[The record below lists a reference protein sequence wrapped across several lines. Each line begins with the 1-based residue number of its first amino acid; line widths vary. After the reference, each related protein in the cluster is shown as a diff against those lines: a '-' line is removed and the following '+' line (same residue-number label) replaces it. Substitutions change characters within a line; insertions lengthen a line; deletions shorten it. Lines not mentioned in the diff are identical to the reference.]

1 MLTEESTLGGTMSTV
16 DVSSDTAKAKVLFI
30 VTGATYWVLKDG
42 TRYAT
47 GYWAEEF
54 ANPYKILTD
63 AGHEVVVAT
72 PNGVTPNVDMMSL
85 RPEMAG
91 GIDGALEL
99 EAIIR
104 SAEVMRRP
112 LQLSDVR
119 LEDYDAVYMPGG
131 HGPMSDLAWD
141 ADCGR
146 LLTAQLASGNPL
158 FIVCHAPAAMLAT
171 RIHGVSPF
179 KGYKVTC
186 FTDEE
191 EEAVGLAPRA
201 PWLLETDLKEKVGVD
216 FSRGPI
222 WEPYMVE
229 DRNLITGQN
238 PHSASV
244 LGNRMLEVLAERA
257 TSFAMSG
264 RPAGAP
270 WRRAAGVP
278 ARVLLVRGRQP
289 SCAVRGLAWSGHV
302 PGTLAFTWRSAERS
316 RRSRRRTGGRC
327 TPCARS
333 SPRCCPTTTSSR
345 STRCGPRASCAA
357 GSKTSPTSPTTRSR
371 SRSSPAGA
379 GRGTRRASTCASAW
393 SSTAGTTGARTR

>member
-1 MLTEESTLGGTMSTV
+1 MSSI
-16 DVSSDTAKAKVLFI
+16 DVRSDPAIEIAAARVLFI
-30 VTGATYWVLKDG
+30 VTGATYWVMKDG

-91 GIDGALEL
+91 GTDGALEL

-104 SAEVMRRP
+104 SAEALRRP

-119 LEDYDAVYMPGG
+119 LEDYDAVYLPGG

-158 FIVCHAPAAMLAT
+158 FIVCHGPAALLAT
-171 RIHGVSPF
+171 RIHGISPF
-179 KGYKVTC
+179 KGYRVTC

-191 EEAVGLAPRA
+191 EEAVGVAAVA
-201 PWLLETDLKEKVGVD
+201 PWLLETDLKEKLGID

-229 DRNLITGQN
+229 DRNLVTGQN
-238 PHSASV
+238 PGSAAV
-244 LGNRMLEVLAERA
+244 LGKRMLEILAERTA
-257 TSFAMSG
+257 TFAMG
-264 RPAGAP
+264 
-270 WRRAAGVP
+270 
-278 ARVLLVRGRQP
+278 
-289 SCAVRGLAWSGHV
+289 
-302 PGTLAFTWRSAERS
+302 
-316 RRSRRRTGGRC
+316 
-327 TPCARS
+327 
-333 SPRCCPTTTSSR
+333 
-345 STRCGPRASCAA
+345 
-357 GSKTSPTSPTTRSR
+357 
-371 SRSSPAGA
+371 
-379 GRGTRRASTCASAW
+379 
-393 SSTAGTTGARTR
+393 

>member
-1 MLTEESTLGGTMSTV
+1 M
-16 DVSSDTAKAKVLFI
+16 AKVLFI
-30 VTGATYWVLKDG
+30 VSGATYWVLKDG

-54 ANPYKILTD
+54 ANPYEILTD

-72 PNGVTPNVDMMSL
+72 PKGVTPTVDMMSL

-91 GIDGALEL
+91 GINGALRL

-104 SAEVMRRP
+104 SAEAMRRP

-119 LEDYDAVYMPGG
+119 LEDYDGVYLPGG
-131 HGPMSDLAWD
+131 HGPMADLAWD
-141 ADCGR
+141 ADAGR

-158 FIVCHAPAAMLAT
+158 IIVCHGPAAMLAT

-201 PWLLETDLKEKVGVD
+201 TWLLETDLKEKVGVE

-229 DRNLITGQN
+229 DRNLVTGQN
-238 PHSASV
+238 PHSAAV
-244 LGNRMLEVLAERA
+244 LGDRMLEI
-257 TSFAMSG
+257 FK
-264 RPAGAP
+264 
-270 WRRAAGVP
+270 
-278 ARVLLVRGRQP
+278 
-289 SCAVRGLAWSGHV
+289 
-302 PGTLAFTWRSAERS
+302 GT
-316 RRSRRRTGGRC
+316 
-327 TPCARS
+327 
-333 SPRCCPTTTSSR
+333 
-345 STRCGPRASCAA
+345 
-357 GSKTSPTSPTTRSR
+357 
-371 SRSSPAGA
+371 
-379 GRGTRRASTCASAW
+379 
-393 SSTAGTTGARTR
+393 